1 MKKRKGILSV
11 AAVFVICS
19 IIFGITYKPEKPN
32 DSLTDIYEIQ
42 ACIMEYME
50 DNEDSENKRISELI
64 KTITSVG
71 LSPRE
76 GCVVV
81 SMKDC
86 TFWKK
91 NLFRKEIINS
101 DQVYFEEG
109 DYPVLQ

>member
-1 MKKRKGILSV
+1 MKKKRRILSIATLFIV
-11 AAVFVICS
+11 GS

-42 ACIMEYME
+42 ECIMEYME
-50 DNEDSENKRISELI
+50 DNRDSENKRISEMV

-81 SMKDC
+81 YMKDC

>member
-1 MKKRKGILSV
+1 MKRRYMLGVVLLLGIG
-11 AAVFVICS
+11 IS
-19 IIFGITYKPEKPN
+19 IFAITYKPEKPN

-50 DNEDSENKRISELI
+50 DNRDSENKRISELV
-64 KTITSVG
+64 KTITSVA

-76 GCVVV
+76 DCVVV

-101 DQVYFEEG
+101 YQVYFLEG